1 MKIEKTMVLSSEEVK
16 GLIRIKDVIGAV
28 ERAFREYGE
37 GKAQMPP
44 KTYVDFPEYKGDLR
58 VMPAYLPAQKIAGVK
73 IVNVHPDNPGKGLPT
88 VMATIQLNDPET
100 GYPLAILAGT
110 EITAART
117 GAAAAVATK
126 YLSRKD
132 AETIGLVGAGVQ
144 ARTQLEA
151 IMQVRKIKKAI
162 VADASLPAAQRFARE
177 MKEKTGLEIIATNEL
192 EKAVKCDIVSTTT
205 PVRIPIV
212 MDKWVQP
219 GTHINAIGADAKGKE
234 ELEPEILKRARV
246 FVDDW
251 AQASHSGE
259 INVPCTNCSFTKED
273 LAGSLGEVVA
283 GMAEG
288 RTANDQITVFDS
300 TGLAI
305 QDIATA
311 KLVYERAVSQGLGRK
326 IAFVNPPA

>member
-1 MKIEKTMVLSSEEVK
+1 
-16 GLIRIKDVIGAV
+16 
-28 ERAFREYGE
+28 
-37 GKAQMPP
+37 
-44 KTYVDFPEYKGDLR
+44 
-58 VMPAYLPAQKIAGVK
+58 
-73 IVNVHPDNPGKGLPT
+73 
-88 VMATIQLNDPET
+88 
-100 GYPLAILAGT
+100 
-110 EITAART
+110 
-117 GAAAAVATK
+117 VATK

-132 AETIGLVGAGVQ
+132 AETLGLVGAGVQ
-144 ARTQLEA
+144 ARAQLEA
-151 IMQVRKIKKAI
+151 IMQVRKIKSVI

-177 MKEKTGLEIIATNEL
+177 MKEKAGIELIATNEL
-192 EKAVKCDIVSTTT
+192 EKAVNCDIVSTTT

-212 MDKWVQP
+212 MDKWVKP

-288 RTANDQITVFDS
+288 RTANDQ
-300 TGLAI
+300 
-305 QDIATA
+305 
-311 KLVYERAVSQGLGRK
+311 
-326 IAFVNPPA
+326 